1 LSLQIEKLPMMD
13 LIQLVY
19 ISRST
24 ETDQSEIHI
33 QAINEQILSEARTY
47 NEANNITGV
56 LCFAHAC
63 YFQLIEGPKNEV
75 EMLYA
80 KIQKDPRHE
89 DIKLMYKE
97 PVSSRSFSKFQMK
110 FIVDINL
117 AMPLVRMHGHKHFHP
132 FEFAE
137 NLFKDLIDFLSQKCL
152 ESKY

>member
-1 LSLQIEKLPMMD
+1 MMD
-13 LIQLVY
+13 LIRLVY

-33 QAINEQILSEARTY
+33 HAINEQILSEARTF

-56 LCFAHAC
+56 LCFAHGC
-63 YFQLIEGPKNEV
+63 YFQLIEGPKNKV

-89 DIKLMYKE
+89 DIKLMFIE
-97 PVSSRSFSKFQMK
+97 TASSRAFSKWQMK
-110 FIVDINL
+110 FVEDINL

-137 NLFKDLIDFLSQKCL
+137 NLFKDLIEFLSQKCA
-152 ESKY
+152 EGKCH